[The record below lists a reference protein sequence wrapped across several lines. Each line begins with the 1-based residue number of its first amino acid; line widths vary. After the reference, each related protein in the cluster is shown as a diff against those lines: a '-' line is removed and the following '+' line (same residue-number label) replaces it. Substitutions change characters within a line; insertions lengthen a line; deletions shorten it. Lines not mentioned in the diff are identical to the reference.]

1 MSKKLDKDALIS
13 ATSTSCH
20 GCVFAI
26 SEKDTQVGCMAGQ
39 VDKFKKAGVEVLE
52 VFNEEDGE
60 FYLIKDKLCAYYRPN
75 EIKEVLDVTADQ
87 LLKNIQAKMTIK
99 YQVILFWRQD
109 DTMDDLRNRVEELY
123 NQKIKPEIVT
133 VIDRSHSKIPREG
146 EAMKLFHNEYGF
158 NYWRI
163 QRASAVDQLDI
174 ELVDICYDN
183 TKKHK
188 FFFYMIFESSHPI
201 PTSFSE
207 EIHESI
213 QDKMMAFV
221 ILQPNDKGIG
231 GGALKAAHAK
241 YAGNSFNV
249 PLEGKIEHYGDST
262 HLIKKVEDLCP
273 SLRTS

>member
-1 MSKKLDKDALIS
+1 MSKKLDKDVPIS

-20 GCVFAI
+20 GCIFAL
-26 SEKDTQVGCMAGQ
+26 SEEDTQTGCMAGQ
-39 VDKFKKAGVEVLE
+39 IDKFKKSGVEVLE
-52 VFNEEDGE
+52 VFNVDDGE
-60 FYLIKDKLCAYYRPN
+60 FYLIKDKLCIYYRPH
-75 EIKEVLDVTADQ
+75 EIKEALDVTAEE
-87 LLKNIQAKMTIK
+87 LLKNIQAKLKIK
-99 YQVILFWRQD
+99 YQVILFWRKE
-109 DTMDDLRNRVEELY
+109 DTIEDLQKRVEELH
-123 NQKIKPEIVT
+123 NQAIKPEIVT
-133 VIDRSHSKIPREG
+133 VIDRSHSDVPREG
-146 EAMKLFHNEYGF
+146 EIIKLFNNNYSF

-163 QRASAVDQLDI
+163 QRAAATDQSDI
-174 ELVDICYDN
+174 ELIDICYDN
-183 TKKHK
+183 TKRNK

-201 PTSFSE
+201 PATFSA